1 MILSD
6 DEIKGLVFFDGKAA
20 IYRSIETICT
30 SHLEANA
37 RIRELE
43 AQVQEWHERYVI
55 CCEDSRLEKEA
66 LRNELIEA
74 NANIDRW
81 FRDHQKLSEA
91 FIRQCDRADRLA
103 VIADA
108 LAEHIETMEYMFDK
122 AVDNEA
128 TEAKLRE
135 LVKAAEEKD
144 RIENLKEPGHF
155 PNPENRY
162 AFQDTKF
169 RAWDRYQAALKA
181 AKGGDEMSKIVMY
194 DSDEAATYRHNI
206 GGWVD
211 RHGVFCGKDEDLA
224 RYRGCT
230 HRPCSKCGKPVPKSY
245 TVCDECRRKAEIEK
259 YEALERKRPSLFGCP

>member
-20 IYRSIETICT
+20 IYRSIETICN

-108 LAEHIETMEYMFDK
+108 LAVEL
-122 AVDNEA
+122 EA
-128 TEAKLRE
+128 
-135 LVKAAEEKD
+135 
-144 RIENLKEPGHF
+144 
-155 PNPENRY
+155 
-162 AFQDTKF
+162 
-169 RAWDRYQAALKA
+169 
-181 AKGGDEMSKIVMY
+181 
-194 DSDEAATYRHNI
+194 YRPQ
-206 GGWVD
+206 
-211 RHGVFCGKDEDLA
+211 
-224 RYRGCT
+224 
-230 HRPCSKCGKPVPKSY
+230 PCSY
-245 TVCDECRRKAEIEK
+245 WDDIERYYDENNDDEGV
-259 YEALERKRPSLFGCP
+259 YLPSPGDD